1 MLEGVWLSQAGRKL
15 WLQEGLSETQMEKQD
30 WSEREKKE
38 ISFGFEG
45 EKGPK
50 RHKQKSNSDTKR
62 RHWCSTNGVFVFF
75 CSTSFDT
82 NLY

>member
-15 WLQEGLSETQMEKQD
+15 WLQEDLSETQMEKQD

-45 EKGPK
+45 EKGQ
-50 RHKQKSNSDTKR
+50 RGKSKKVILIRSDVTDAVQM
-62 RHWCSTNGVFVFF
+62 VFCVF
-75 CSTSFDT
+75 
-82 NLY
+82 L